1 MVHCRHVECQLS
13 HGFTFMVVSNAT
25 GCGRYA
31 PVLRVVRL
39 LRLAKLLRILRA
51 SRIFRRCVVTVC
63 LCPLTL
69 NPKP

>member
-1 MVHCRHVECQLS
+1 
-13 HGFTFMVVSNAT
+13 MVVSNAT